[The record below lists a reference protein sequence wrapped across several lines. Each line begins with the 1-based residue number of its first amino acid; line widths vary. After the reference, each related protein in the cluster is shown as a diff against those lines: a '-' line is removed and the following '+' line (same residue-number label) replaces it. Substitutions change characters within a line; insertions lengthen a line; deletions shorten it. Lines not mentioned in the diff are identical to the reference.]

1 MLFSFRKPSR
11 LVDFSDPSLHPNVK
25 LTEEEEDF
33 LSKTSM
39 FEDFV
44 VSFTDQCLTLIEN
57 TSREQVN
64 PKHKLLGELIELR
77 RFAVQFECFVL
88 LCYIVCFS
96 YFKKESF
103 CFVSTDLA
111 LEKNLLIKRNFSK

>member
-1 MLFSFRKPSR
+1 MVELNIFYCKRSR
-11 LVDFSDPSLHPNVK
+11 LVDFSDPSVRPKVK

-57 TSREQVN
+57 TSREQV
-64 PKHKLLGELIELR
+64 KICT
-77 RFAVQFECFVL
+77 F
-88 LCYIVCFS
+88 CY
-96 YFKKESF
+96 
-103 CFVSTDLA
+103 
-111 LEKNLLIKRNFSK
+111 

>member
-1 MLFSFRKPSR
+1 
-11 LVDFSDPSLHPNVK
+11 VK

-64 PKHKLLGELIELR
+64 L
-77 RFAVQFECFVL
+77 
-88 LCYIVCFS
+88 
-96 YFKKESF
+96 
-103 CFVSTDLA
+103 
-111 LEKNLLIKRNFSK
+111 

>member
-1 MLFSFRKPSR
+1 VRPK
-11 LVDFSDPSLHPNVK
+11 VK

-57 TSREQVN
+57 TSREQVKN
-64 PKHKLLGELIELR
+64 VIDRNLIL
-77 RFAVQFECFVL
+77 
-88 LCYIVCFS
+88 
-96 YFKKESF
+96 
-103 CFVSTDLA
+103 
-111 LEKNLLIKRNFSK
+111 SKTNQ